1 MLRIYAR
8 PRAQLNVPGMRR
20 PVLILLGIA
29 TVAVAAL
36 TVARLHGG
44 EGQAVAIVEDTP
56 APTRSPEPLLVV
68 DVAGA
73 VAHPGVY
80 RLAAGSRIADVLAS
94 AGGMT
99 SEADTAALNKAAPVR
114 DGQRIYVPRPGE
126 TVPAGSAGSDAQL
139 KIDVNHA
146 TAAELEALPG
156 VGPTTAARIVR
167 SRGGH
172 PFARIEELQTRGL
185 VTARVFADIK
195 DLVTTR

>member
-1 MLRIYAR
+1 
-8 PRAQLNVPGMRR
+8 
-20 PVLILLGIA
+20 VLILLGIA
-29 TVAVAAL
+29 ALAVVAL

-44 EGQAVAIVEDTP
+44 EGQAVAVVEDNP
-56 APTRSPEPLLVV
+56 APTRTPEALIVV

-73 VAHPGVY
+73 VARPGVY
-80 RLAAGSRIADVLAS
+80 GLAAGSRIHDALLA

-99 SEADTAALNKAAPVR
+99 GEADQVALNKAVPVR
-114 DGQRIYVPRPGE
+114 DGQRIYVPRVGE
-126 TVPAGSAGSDAQL
+126 AVPAGSAGSDAQL

-156 VGPTTAARIVR
+156 IGPTTAARIVR

-172 PFARIEELQTRGL
+172 PFTRIEELQTRGL

>member
-1 MLRIYAR
+1 
-8 PRAQLNVPGMRR
+8 MRR
-20 PVLILLGIA
+20 PILILVAIA
-29 TVAVAAL
+29 AVAV
-36 TVARLHGG
+36 VAVTMMRLHGG
-44 EGQAVAIVEDTP
+44 AAEAVVVVEDTP

-73 VAHPGVY
+73 VARPGVY
-80 RLAAGSRIADVLAS
+80 RLAAGSRIADALTA
-94 AGGMT
+94 AGGAT
-99 SEADTAALNKAAPVR
+99 GEADLAALNKALPVR

-156 VGPTTAARIVR
+156 IGPTTAARIVR

-185 VTARVFADIK
+185 VTARVFADIR
-195 DLVTTR
+195 DMVTTR

>member
-1 MLRIYAR
+1 
-8 PRAQLNVPGMRR
+8 VRR
-20 PVLILLGIA
+20 PILILLAIG
-29 TVAVAAL
+29 AVAAVAL
-36 TVARLHGG
+36 TAARLHGG
-44 EGQAVAIVEDTP
+44 GGQPVAVMEETP
-56 APTRSPEPLLVV
+56 APPRTPEPLLVV

-80 RLAAGSRIADVLAS
+80 RLTPGSRIVDALLA

-99 SEADTAALNKAAPVR
+99 GEADLDALNKAAPLR

-126 TVPAGSAGSDAQL
+126 AVPAGTAGSEAQL

-156 VGPTTAARIVR
+156 IGPTTAARIVR

-185 VTARVFADIK
+185 VPPRVFADIK
-195 DLVTTR
+195 DMVTTR

>member
-1 MLRIYAR
+1 
-8 PRAQLNVPGMRR
+8 MRR
-20 PVLILLGIA
+20 SLFVLLAIA
-29 TVAVAAL
+29 AVAIL
-36 TVARLHGG
+36 VVTVARLHGG
-44 EGQAVAIVEDTP
+44 GGQEVAIVDETP
-56 APTRSPEPLLVV
+56 APTRSPEPLIVV

-73 VAHPGVY
+73 VARPGVY
-80 RLAAGSRIADVLAS
+80 RLTAGSRIDDALLA

-99 SEADTAALNKAAPVR
+99 GEADLVALNRAAPVR

-139 KIDVNHA
+139 KIDLNHA

-156 VGPTTAARIVR
+156 IGPTTAARIVR

-172 PFARIEELQTRGL
+172 PFSRIEELQTRGL

-195 DLVTTR
+195 DMVTTR

>member
-1 MLRIYAR
+1 
-8 PRAQLNVPGMRR
+8 VRR
-20 PVLILLGIA
+20 TTLILVAIA
-29 TVAVAAL
+29 AAAVAAL
-36 TVARLHGG
+36 IVARTHGG
-44 EGQAVAIVEDTP
+44 DGQAVAVVEDIP
-56 APTRSPEPLLVV
+56 APTRSPEPLIVV

-73 VAHPGVY
+73 VARPGVY
-80 RLAAGSRIADVLAS
+80 RLAAGSRIADALVA
-94 AGGMT
+94 AGGVT
-99 SEADTAALNKAAPVR
+99 AEADQVVLNRAAPIR

-156 VGPTTAARIVR
+156 IGPTTAARIVR

-172 PFARIEELQTRGL
+172 PFTRIEELQTRGL

-195 DLVTTR
+195 DAITTR

>member
-1 MLRIYAR
+1 
-8 PRAQLNVPGMRR
+8 VRR
-20 PVLILLGIA
+20 PILILLAIA
-29 TVAVAAL
+29 VVAVLAL
-36 TVARLHGG
+36 ALARLHGG
-44 EGQAVAIVEDTP
+44 EGQAVAVVEDTP
-56 APTRSPEPLLVV
+56 APPRSPEPLLVV
-68 DVAGA
+68 DVTGA

-80 RLAAGSRIADVLAS
+80 RLAAGSRTVDALLA

-99 SEADTAALNKAAPVR
+99 GEADLDALNKAAPIR

-156 VGPTTAARIVR
+156 IGPTTAARIVR

-172 PFARIEELQTRGL
+172 PFTRIEDLQTRGL

-195 DLVTTR
+195 DMVTTR

>member
-1 MLRIYAR
+1 MSR
-8 PRAQLNVPGMRR
+8 P
-20 PVLILLGIA
+20 ILALLAI
-29 TVAVAAL
+29 VAVAVLVL
-36 TVARLHGG
+36 TVGRLHGG
-44 EGQAVAIVEDTP
+44 GGQAVAVVEDTP
-56 APTRSPEPLLVV
+56 APTRSPEPLIVV

-80 RLAAGSRIADVLAS
+80 RLAAGSRIVDALLA

-99 SEADTAALNKAAPVR
+99 GEADLVALNKAAAVR

-146 TAAELEALPG
+146 TASELEALPG
-156 VGPTTAARIVR
+156 IGPTTAARIVR

-185 VTARVFADIK
+185 VTARVFADIR
-195 DLVTTR
+195 DMVTTR

>member
-1 MLRIYAR
+1 
-8 PRAQLNVPGMRR
+8 MRR
-20 PVLILLGIA
+20 PVLILMGVA
-29 TVAVAAL
+29 AVAVVAL
-36 TVARLHGG
+36 TAARLHGG
-44 EGQAVAIVEDTP
+44 EGQTVVVVEDTP
-56 APTRSPEPLLVV
+56 APTRSPDPPIVV

-80 RLAAGSRIADVLAS
+80 RLAAGSRIADALTA
-94 AGGMT
+94 AGGAT
-99 SEADTAALNKAAPVR
+99 DEADLVALNKALPVR

-139 KIDVNHA
+139 KLDVNHA

-156 VGPTTAARIVR
+156 IGPTIAARIVR

-172 PFARIEELQTRGL
+172 PFTRIEELQTRGL

-195 DLVTTR
+195 DMVTTR

>member
-1 MLRIYAR
+1 
-8 PRAQLNVPGMRR
+8 MRR
-20 PVLILLGIA
+20 PILILLSIA
-29 TVAVAAL
+29 AFAVIAL
-36 TVARLHGG
+36 ALARLHGG
-44 EGQAVAIVEDTP
+44 DHQGVVVVEDTP
-56 APTRSPEPLLVV
+56 APTRSPEPPIVV

-80 RLAAGSRIADVLAS
+80 RLAAGSRIADALTA
-94 AGGMT
+94 AGGGT
-99 SEADTAALNKAAPVR
+99 DEADLVVLNKAAPVR

-156 VGPTTAARIVR
+156 IGPTTAARIVR
-167 SRGGH
+167 SRGGR
-172 PFARIEELQTRGL
+172 PFGRIEELQTRGL

-195 DLVTTR
+195 DMVTTR

>member
-1 MLRIYAR
+1 MQRLIPA
-8 PRAQLNVPGMRR
+8 
-20 PVLILLGIA
+20 VLVAIA
-29 TVAVAAL
+29 AVAVVIFAL
-36 TVARLHGG
+36 SRLHGG
-44 EGQAVAIVEDTP
+44 DGQAVVVVEDTP
-56 APTRSPEPLLVV
+56 APTRSAEPPIVV

-73 VAHPGVY
+73 VVHPGVY
-80 RLAAGSRIADVLAS
+80 RLAPGSRIADALAA
-94 AGGMT
+94 AGGAT
-99 SEADTAALNKAAPVR
+99 DDADLAALNKAAPVR

-156 VGPTTAARIVR
+156 IGPTIAARIVR

-195 DLVTTR
+195 EMVTTR

>member
-1 MLRIYAR
+1 
-8 PRAQLNVPGMRR
+8 MRK
-20 PVLILLGIA
+20 PVLILLAIA
-29 TVAVAAL
+29 AIAVVVL

-44 EGQAVAIVEDTP
+44 DGQPVAVVEDTP
-56 APTRSPEPLLVV
+56 APTRSPEPLIVV

-80 RLAAGSRIADVLAS
+80 RLAAGSRLVDALLA

-99 SEADTAALNKAAPVR
+99 GEADLVALNKAAPVR
-114 DGQRIYVPRPGE
+114 DGQRIYVPRPDE
-126 TVPAGSAGSDAQL
+126 AVPAGSAGSDAQL

-156 VGPTTAARIVR
+156 IGPTTAARIVR

-172 PFARIEELQTRGL
+172 PFTRIEELQTRGL
-185 VTARVFADIK
+185 VTARVFNDIK
-195 DLVTTR
+195 DMVTTR